1 MAKLKRVLEAAEH
14 GALSAALREL
24 YTQRGDK
31 YVLDADDAEGLQ
43 QSLDS
48 ERQKAKALE
57 ATLASFGGLTP
68 EQAKKLQEDTA
79 KANREKD
86 LSAGNFEKI
95 LAEEREKHVKDL
107 TLRDKGEERLRTSLE
122 DALINSE
129 AGRAIR
135 DAGGSEALLL
145 PIVKARAKLMTAG
158 DREVAVI
165 IGDKGGP
172 RLKANAKSAEEYMP
186 ISEYVS
192 ELKADK
198 TYAGAFA
205 AGVGSGTGGARNGQS
220 QRLTGGPGKAQADT
234 AAKIAT
240 SIREGATR
248 LTE

>member
-1 MAKLKRVLEAAEH
+1 MAKLKRVLEATEH
-14 GALSAALREL
+14 GALSPALREL

-31 YVLDADDAEGLQ
+31 FVLDADDAEVLQ
-43 QSLDS
+43 QALET
-48 ERQKAKALE
+48 ERQKARTLE
-57 ATLASFGGLTP
+57 ATLANYGELTP

-79 KANREKD
+79 RAQREKD
-86 LSAGNFEKI
+86 VSAGNFQNI
-95 LAEEREKHVKDL
+95 LDQERDKHVKDMA
-107 TLRDKGEERLRTSLE
+107 LRDKGEERLRTSLE

-172 RLKANAKSAEEYMP
+172 RLKANAKSADEFMP
-186 ISEYVS
+186 ISEYVA

-205 AGVGSGTGGARNGQS
+205 ANLGSGTGGQRTGQS
-220 QRLTGGPGKAQADT
+220 SRLTGGPGKAQAET

-240 SIREGATR
+240 AVREGATR